1 MYKCLTLM
9 AATLCLGTAA
19 QAAEIKVLSA
29 GVGAVEPGIEA
40 FAHQLKRD
48 TGHDLK
54 ILFNTAPQIAKRLA
68 AGEVYDILIS
78 PPAAVDQALKGGKV
92 VAEGRVRVGRVDG
105 GVHVRA
111 NAPSPN
117 IATAEALKQA
127 VLAAES
133 VVYNTASTGL
143 YLDKLFGEMGI
154 LEQIKPKSTRYAN
167 GASVLEHVIKGK
179 GNEIG
184 FGAITEIRMYESKG
198 LKYVGLLPAEVQ
210 NYTNYDAVLMTGAA
224 AADAARQ
231 VLKIIAA
238 PASKAIFVK
247 AGVE

>member
-1 MYKCLTLM
+1 MPKLF
-9 AATLCLGTAA
+9 AAVVTALGLSAA
-19 QAAEIKVLSA
+19 SHAAEIKVLSA
-29 GVGAVEPGIEA
+29 GAVEPAIEA
-40 FAHQLKRD
+40 FAHQFKRD

-54 ILFNTAPQIAKRLA
+54 IIFNTAPQIAKRLA
-68 AGEVYDILIS
+68 SGEVYDILIS
-78 PPAAVDQALKGGKV
+78 PPAVVDQAIKDGKAI
-92 VAEGRVRVGRVDG
+92 AEGRVRVGRVG
-105 GVHVRA
+105 GGIHVRS

-117 IATAEALKQA
+117 IATAEALKQT
-127 VLAAES
+127 VLAADS

-143 YLDKLFGEMGI
+143 YLDKLFAGMSI

-184 FGAITEIRMYESKG
+184 FGAITEIKLYEGKG
-198 LKYVGLLPAEVQ
+198 LRYVGPLPAEIQ
-210 NYTNYDAVLMTGAA
+210 NYTSYDAAMMTGGTAA
-224 AADAARQ
+224 TEDLARE
-231 VLKIIAA
+231 VLKHMAT

>member
-1 MYKCLTLM
+1 MMMRAVFALLGLALT
-9 AATLCLGTAA
+9 TVVA

-29 GVGAVEPGIEA
+29 GAVEPGIEA

-78 PPAAVDQALKGGKV
+78 PPAVVDQAIKDGKI
-92 VAEGRVRVGRVDG
+92 VAEGRVRVGRVGG
-105 GVHVRA
+105 GVHVRNDA
-111 NAPSPN
+111 QSPN
-117 IATAEALKQA
+117 FSTAEALKQA
-127 VLAAES
+127 VLAADS

-143 YLDKLFGEMGI
+143 YLDKLFASMGI

-184 FGAITEIRMYESKG
+184 FGAITEIKLFESKG
-198 LKYVGLLPAEVQ
+198 LKYVGPLPAEVQ
-210 NYTNYDAVLMTGAA
+210 NYTSYDAAMMAGAT
-224 AADAARQ
+224 AADAAKE
-231 VLKIIAA
+231 VLKIMAA

>member
-1 MYKCLTLM
+1 MHKFLPLVFAVLSVSAVSR
-9 AATLCLGTAA
+9 AAD
-19 QAAEIKVLSA
+19 IKVLSA
-29 GVGAVEPGIEA
+29 GAVEPAIEA

-78 PPAAVDQALKGGKV
+78 PPAVVDQALKDGKV
-92 VAEGRVRVGRVDG
+92 VAEGRVRVGRVG
-105 GVHVRA
+105 GGIHVRSS
-111 NAPSPN
+111 APVPN

-127 VLAAES
+127 VLAADS

-143 YLDKLFGEMGI
+143 YLDKLFASMGI

-184 FGAITEIRMYESKG
+184 FGAITEIKLYEGKG
-198 LKYVGLLPAEVQ
+198 LKYVGPLPAEVQ
-210 NYTNYDAVLMTGAA
+210 NYTSYDAAMMTGGTAA
-224 AADAARQ
+224 TEDLARE
-231 VLKIIAA
+231 VLKHMAT

>member
-9 AATLCLGTAA
+9 AATLTLNVASH
-19 QAAEIKVLSA
+19 AAEIKVLSA
-29 GVGAVEPGIEA
+29 GAVEPGIEA

-78 PPAAVDQALKGGKV
+78 PPGAVDQALKDGKV
-92 VAEGRVRVGRVDG
+92 VAEGRVRVGRVGG
-105 GVHVRA
+105 GVHVRT
-111 NAPSPN
+111 NAASPN

-184 FGAITEIRMYESKG
+184 FGAITEIRMYEPKG
-198 LKYVGLLPAEVQ
+198 LKYVGPLPAEVQ
-210 NYTNYDAVLMTGAA
+210 NYTNYDAVVMVGATA
-224 AADAARQ
+224 VDAARA
-231 VLKIIAA
+231 VLKIMAA

>member
-1 MYKCLTLM
+1 MKKLW
-9 AATLCLGTAA
+9 AAIVLLLGVGATAH
-19 QAAEIKVLSA
+19 AAEIKVLSA
-29 GVGAVEPGIEA
+29 GAVEPGIEA

-78 PPAAVDQALKGGKV
+78 PPAVVDQALKDAKV
-92 VAEGRVRVGRVDG
+92 VAEGRVRVGRVGG
-105 GVHVRA
+105 GVHVRS
-111 NAPSPN
+111 NASSPN
-117 IATAEALKQA
+117 IATADALKQA
-127 VLAAES
+127 VLAADS

-143 YLDKLFGEMGI
+143 YLDKLFATMGI

-184 FGAITEIRMYESKG
+184 FGAITEIKLFESKG
-198 LKYVGLLPAEVQ
+198 LKYVGPLPAEVQ
-210 NYTNYDAVLMTGAA
+210 NYTNYDAAMMTGATV
-224 AADAARQ
+224 ADATKE
-231 VLKIIAA
+231 VLKVMAS